1 MRDRREFLRKRI
13 ACTRAP
19 QEIRQPSGRTGRTGN
34 EHSLTAS
41 YSASSIKSTSASAS
55 RENSPSI
62 PRRDPGAALPRNR
75 RRVTVSLL
83 IFLTPFSRESRLWS
97 RYRKYRPV
105 RRQDPQPIGDL
116 SKMKTLLQ
124 CGLLS
129 LFLAATLPAV
139 PLIQTYDFTG
149 TCSDCPGFGYGTL
162 TASTSNN
169 VVSFS
174 FSYNSDWISYTIPS
188 VSTLYEDGFQFN
200 GTSYTYNPAATFFV
214 IGNGTFTSFG
224 GSGNPV
230 PPGTTQENIFFSLN
244 PNGNW
249 STGINAPSD
258 FGTNGAFNLQGG
270 GNSGVP
276 EPASIALVG
285 AGTGLLILLQRRR
298 SA

>member
-19 QEIRQPSGRTGRTGN
+19 PEIRQPSGRTGRTGN
-34 EHSLTAS
+34 EHSLTAR

-105 RRQDPQPIGDL
+105 RRQNPQPIGDL

-149 TCSDCPGFGYGTL
+149 TCSDCPAFGFGTL

-174 FSYNSDWISYTIPS
+174 MAYNSDWISYTIPS
-188 VSTLYEDGFQFN
+188 GAVEVDGFAFN
-200 GTSYTYNPAATFFV
+200 GTSFTYNPAVSLNIVGT
-214 IGNGTFTSFG
+214 GTFTSFG

-230 PPGTTQENIFFSLN
+230 PPGTTQESIYFYLN
-244 PNGNW
+244 PGGFW
-249 STGINAPSD
+249 STGINLPSD
-258 FGTNGAFNLQGG
+258 FGTNGAFVSSVPQT
-270 GNSGVP
+270 GVP
-276 EPASIALVG
+276 EPTSIALVG

-298 SA
+298 TNA